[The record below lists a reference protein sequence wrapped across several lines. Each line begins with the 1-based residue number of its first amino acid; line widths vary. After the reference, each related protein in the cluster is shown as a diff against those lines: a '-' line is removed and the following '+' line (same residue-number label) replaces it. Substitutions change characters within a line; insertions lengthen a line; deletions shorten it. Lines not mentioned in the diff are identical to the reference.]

1 MESSND
7 MKTAL
12 ALPEPSTKSF
22 PDLLSEKL
30 DCDVIDF
37 IDAYSLDLAELF
49 ETGHTSVLI
58 GESYY
63 NLHLT
68 FEKA

>member
-1 MESSND
+1 

-12 ALPEPSTKSF
+12 TPPEPSTKSF

-37 IDAYSLDLAELF
+37 IDAYSLDLAELL
-49 ETGHTSVLI
+49 ETGHTRVLI

-68 FEKA
+68 FEKAHNA